1 MPSVFGVFLCLLCL
15 CLPVNGK
22 KKDWVRR
29 FYRVVSASSRIVPK
43 EAPPRWCVHTQRRL
57 ARGVVQLSFVVRLA
71 HSLNV

>member
-22 KKDWVRR
+22 KNDYVGR
-29 FYRVVSASSRIVPK
+29 FYRVVSSSSRIDPK
-43 EAPPRWCVHTQRRL
+43 EPPPAAGYTPSAGL
-57 ARGVVQLSFVVRLA
+57 ERGVVQLSFVVCLA